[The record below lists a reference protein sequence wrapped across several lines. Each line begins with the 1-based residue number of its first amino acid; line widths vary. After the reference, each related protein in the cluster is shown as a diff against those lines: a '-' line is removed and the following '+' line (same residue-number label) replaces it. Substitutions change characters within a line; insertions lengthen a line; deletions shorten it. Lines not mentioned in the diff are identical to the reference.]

1 VTIAVSHFFF
11 LVVFSVLVSAV
22 FAVLQKD
29 TVGEQVRFGLTMTAG
44 FIGFALVAGWLM
56 RLFPL

>member
-1 VTIAVSHFFF
+1 MPSHFLF
-11 LVVFSVLVSAV
+11 LLIFSVLASTV

-29 TVGEQVRFGLTMTAG
+29 TLGEQVRFALTMTAG
-44 FIGFALVAGWLM
+44 FVAFAIAAGWLM

>member
-1 VTIAVSHFFF
+1 MPSHFAY
-11 LVVFSVLVSAV
+11 LVVFAALVSTV

-29 TVGEQVRFGLTMTAG
+29 TAREQVRFALTMTAG
-44 FIGFALVAGWLM
+44 FVAFAVIAGWIM

>member
-1 VTIAVSHFFF
+1 MPSHFLF
-11 LVVFSVLVSAV
+11 LLIFSVIVSTV

-29 TVGEQVRFGLTMTAG
+29 TVAEQVRFGLSMTAG
-44 FIGFALVAGWLM
+44 FVALAIVAGWLM

>member
-1 VTIAVSHFFF
+1 MSHFLF
-11 LVVFSVLVSAV
+11 LVVFAVLVSTV

-29 TVGEQVRFGLTMTAG
+29 SLREQVRFGLKMAGG
-44 FIGFALVAGWLM
+44 FIAFALAAGWVM

>member
-1 VTIAVSHFFF
+1 MPSHFFF
-11 LVVFSVLVSAV
+11 LLVFSVLVSTV

-29 TVGEQVRFGLTMTAG
+29 TVAEQVRFALTMTGG
-44 FIGFALVAGWLM
+44 FLAFAIAAGWLM

>member
-1 VTIAVSHFFF
+1 MPSHFFF
-11 LVVFSVLVSAV
+11 LLVFSALVSTV

-29 TVGEQVRFGLTMTAG
+29 TVAEQVRFALTMTGG
-44 FIGFALVAGWLM
+44 FLAFAIAAGWLM

>member
-1 VTIAVSHFFF
+1 MSHFFF
-11 LVVFSVLVSAV
+11 LVVFALLVSAV
-22 FAVLQKD
+22 FAVLQKE

-44 FIGFALVAGWLM
+44 FIAFALAAGWLM